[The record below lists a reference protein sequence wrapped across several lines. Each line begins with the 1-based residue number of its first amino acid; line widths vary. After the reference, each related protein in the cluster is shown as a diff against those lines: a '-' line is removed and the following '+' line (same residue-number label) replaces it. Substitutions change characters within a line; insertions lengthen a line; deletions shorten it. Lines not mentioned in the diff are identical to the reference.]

1 MNDPV
6 DHAGVPRKTP
16 TSVRS
21 DIGDGKGM
29 RPVLRLPQLGQYRT
43 KWDFHWN
50 VPGVRG
56 DGVLIELSVD
66 VPRVGIFKHFAHA
79 PFVLKDEPGP
89 VSLSVEKTEITWHN
103 FEIGMT
109 HIRLGDQVRQVN
121 EELQSPEMRT
131 WLPYLPEAD
140 LATRR
145 SGRRGRRDI
154 EHALLAQRYV
164 ELVDEGDRKP
174 NQTLAGEYQTSAKQ
188 ISKRINQCRD
198 KGFLTSAPAGK
209 AGGELT
215 PKTMNVLHEASFS
228 ES

>member
-1 MNDPV
+1 
-6 DHAGVPRKTP
+6 
-16 TSVRS
+16 
-21 DIGDGKGM
+21 
-29 RPVLRLPQLGQYRT
+29 
-43 KWDFHWN
+43 
-50 VPGVRG
+50 
-56 DGVLIELSVD
+56 
-66 VPRVGIFKHFAHA
+66 
-79 PFVLKDEPGP
+79 
-89 VSLSVEKTEITWHN
+89 
-103 FEIGMT
+103 MT
-109 HIRLGDQVRQVN
+109 QIRLGDQVRQVN

-164 ELVDEGDRKP
+164 ELVDEGDRSP
-174 NQTLAGEYQTSAKQ
+174 NRTLADEYQTSAKQ
-188 ISKRINQCRD
+188 ISKRISQCRD

-215 PKTMNVLHEASFS
+215 PKTMNVLHEASIS